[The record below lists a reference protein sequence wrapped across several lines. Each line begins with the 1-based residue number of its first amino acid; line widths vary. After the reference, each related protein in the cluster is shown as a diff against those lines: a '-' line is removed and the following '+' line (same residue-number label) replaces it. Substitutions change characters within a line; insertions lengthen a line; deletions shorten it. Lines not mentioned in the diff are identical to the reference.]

1 MDTELAQYKRS
12 ISGEIRRRN
21 ETLILQA
28 AADEFVKHGYKG
40 TSVQAIADSVNLPK
54 ANILYY
60 FKSKTG
66 LYKALLQDILNLWNE
81 GFAED
86 AANMPPETV
95 LRNYIVDKMRYSR
108 THPQESKIF
117 AQEIIQGAPII
128 RDEIQFPVV
137 DWTTGKSSVIRTWID
152 KGWIRPVEP
161 LYLLFLIW
169 SSTQF
174 YSDFDTEIQLIKGSP
189 MSEREFEDA
198 QEFLVNIIIRGL
210 ALTTS

>member
-1 MDTELAQYKRS
+1 MDTELAHHKRS

-40 TSVQAIADSVNLPK
+40 TSVQAIADRVNLPK

-66 LYKALLQDILNLWNE
+66 LYKALLRDILNLWNE
-81 GFAED
+81 GFSED
-86 AANMPPETV
+86 AANMPPEVV
-95 LRNYIVDKMRYSR
+95 LRNYIVGKMRYSR

-117 AQEIIQGAPII
+117 AQEIIQGAPNI

-137 DWTTGKSSVIRTWID
+137 EWAAGKASVIQTWVD
-152 KGWIRPVEP
+152 KGLIRPVEP
-161 LYLLFLIW
+161 LYLLFMIW

-174 YSDFDTEIQLIKGSP
+174 YADFDTEIQLIKGSS
-189 MSEREFEDA
+189 MSESEFEDA
-198 QEFLVNIIIRGL
+198 ENFLVNIIIRGL
-210 ALTTS
+210 AVKTS